1 MANSDICADSEVLAI
16 LPITEMKKRT
26 GRLFTVIVIALLS
39 LILRVG
45 YWQIIKGADMR
56 AAVERQQTGSTDVI
70 AARGTIY
77 DRNGKALAESA
88 TVNTLICNPQ
98 NIDTDSDS
106 DKEAD
111 FIADKL
117 SVILD
122 MDYEAIYKL
131 LTKENRYQVIKK
143 RLTVEETEQVK
154 ALKNSKIDKDTAKIF
169 RAVTFE
175 EDSKRYYSYNVAP
188 GILGFTG
195 YDNNGIQG
203 VELTFDDEL
212 AGRSGSVKAAQNAS
226 GQTLEEQEYEAYTA
240 ANKGADVLLTIDET
254 IQHYLEKHL
263 ETAVRDDELKEGA
276 AGIVMNPKTGE
287 ILAMSTKPDFDANSP
302 YDISQF
308 EKYAVDFEYKSEILG
323 RVMEVEEQEQL
334 FGIKMNKSSNDD
346 YSEDDDED
354 LDPKFFSEE
363 EIKELLDERTAA
375 IRNKMWRNKAISDAY
390 EPGSTFKIIT
400 AAAALEEKV
409 VDAETPFVC
418 TGVKKLGE
426 HDIHC
431 HVSSGHGAQSFSE
444 GVMHSCNVV
453 FMETGMK
460 LGSEKFKNYFD
471 AFGLRRKTGVNLI
484 GESRGVFYDKEKLS
498 DTDIATSSFGQ
509 GFNVTPIQLITAIS
523 AVING
528 GNLLKPQIVKEIR
541 NDAGI
546 IKSYQTEIAN
556 KVISEET
563 SALMRQLLEQVVAA
577 PGGTGKNAYISG
589 YRVGGKTGTSQKGS
603 RTGTKRIASF
613 VGFAPADDPQIICL
627 IMLDEPQVA
636 NKFGGTIAAPVAG
649 AVIEDTLEYLGVERQ
664 YDTDGSTVVRKTV
677 SDVRSFDV
685 EVAREEL
692 EELGFRVK
700 VSGKGKT
707 VIDQLPKPG
716 MKLAEDSV
724 MLLYTDE
731 DIEVKKVTVPDLEGA
746 SIADARDI
754 LHGRGLNFETI
765 GAGQNSTGG
774 AYAVKQSVEPGTEVD
789 PATVIGVEFRHSAS
803 D

>member
-1 MANSDICADSEVLAI
+1 
-16 LPITEMKKRT
+16 MKKRT
-26 GRLFTVIVIALLS
+26 GRLFTAISVVLLA
-39 LILRVG
+39 LILRVA
-45 YWQIIKGADMR
+45 YWQIIKGSDMR
-56 AAVERQQTGSTDVI
+56 AAVDRQQTGSTNVI
-70 AARGTIY
+70 ASRGTIY

-98 NIDTDSDS
+98 NIDNNTGTDE
-106 DKEAD
+106 EAE

-117 SVILD
+117 SVVLD

-169 RAVTFE
+169 RAITFE

-188 GILGFTG
+188 CILGFTG

-203 VELTFDDEL
+203 IELTFDDEL

-240 ANKGADVLLTIDET
+240 AEKGADVVLTIDET

-263 ETAVRDDELKEGA
+263 ETAVKDCELKEGA

-302 YDISQF
+302 YDIEQF
-308 EKYAVDFEYKSEILG
+308 EKYSVEFEYKSEILG
-323 RVMEVEEQEQL
+323 RQMEVEEQEQL
-334 FGIKMNKSSNDD
+334 FGIKMNKSADKE
-346 YSEDDDED
+346 YYEDDDED
-354 LDPKFFSEE
+354 LDPELFSEE
-363 EIKELLDERTAA
+363 EMKDLLNERTAA

-409 VDAETPFVC
+409 VDEQTPFVC
-418 TGVKKLGE
+418 AGVKKLGE

-431 HVSSGHGAQSFSE
+431 HVTSGHGAQTFTE

-453 FMETGMK
+453 FMETGLR
-460 LGSEKFKNYFD
+460 LGSEKFKNYFE
-471 AFGLRRKTGVNLI
+471 AFGLKRKTGVELI
-484 GESRGVFYDKEKLS
+484 GESRSIFYDKEKLS

-523 AVING
+523 AVVNG

-546 IKSYQTEIAN
+546 IKSYQTEIVN

-563 SALMRQLLEQVVAA
+563 SAIMRNLLEQVVAA
-577 PGGTGKNAYISG
+577 PGGTGKNAYVSG
-589 YRVGGKTGTSQKGS
+589 YRIGGKTGTSQKGS
-603 RTGTKRIASF
+603 RTGSKRIASF
-613 VGFAPADDPQIICL
+613 VGFAPADDPQIVCL

-649 AVIEDTLEYLGVERQ
+649 SVIEDSLEYLGVERQ
-664 YDTDGSTVVRKTV
+664 YDAEGSKVERSQV
-677 SDVRSFDV
+677 SDVRNLET
-685 EVAREEL
+685 EVAKEEL
-692 EELGFRVK
+692 KDAGFTVK
-700 VSGKGKT
+700 VSGKGET

-716 MKLAEDSV
+716 MQLAKGSV
-724 MLLYTDE
+724 MLLYTDP
-731 DIEVKKVTVPDLEGA
+731 DVEVKPVTVPDVAGA

-754 LHGRGLNFETI
+754 LQGRGLNFETI

-774 AYAVKQSVEPGTEVD
+774 AYAVKQSIEPGTEVD
-789 PATVIGVEFRHSAS
+789 PGTVVGVEFRHSAS